1 MLLPP
6 PEEHSPAVPTN
17 MFVVLLTY
25 QVFRASEGSVLRMI
39 FKVLQARGASHR
51 KINQVRT
58 CRLFFSTL
66 DLAWAASRVGAVE
79 EHIQIQSERHLSDG
93 LLIHGASA
101 YSNSSDGWVVS
112 DCTGTDC
119 TLMAPVSRAWDGSVA
134 LSSLQLLVLCAIS
147 RSIFQIRPMNGWGI
161 AAYVQSFSA
170 PPPAITC
177 VLDYS
182 KTRPL
187 RYFPPSLFPP
197 LFF

>member
-147 RSIFQIRPMNGWGI
+147 RSIFQIRPMNWVGHCCLRPKLQCSTTGH
-161 AAYVQSFSA
+161 YLCFRLLQNSTTPLFFSL
-170 PPPAITC
+170 P
-177 VLDYS
+177 
-182 KTRPL
+182 
-187 RYFPPSLFPP
+187 FPP

>member
-79 EHIQIQSERHLSDG
+79 EHIQIQSERHLM
-93 LLIHGASA
+93 AS
-101 YSNSSDGWVVS
+101 SF
-112 DCTGTDC
+112 
-119 TLMAPVSRAWDGSVA
+119 MAPALTVIAVMDG
-134 LSSLQLLVLCAIS
+134 
-147 RSIFQIRPMNGWGI
+147 
-161 AAYVQSFSA
+161 
-170 PPPAITC
+170 
-177 VLDYS
+177 
-182 KTRPL
+182 
-187 RYFPPSLFPP
+187 
-197 LFF
+197 